1 MAKSTKTNASTNRN
15 NASYSDSNEE
25 SQEASTLNPSKY
37 APTKDALMDL
47 KQLGPEDGL
56 LKLLEDSVKDIYWAE
71 NALLIALPKMAKAA
85 NASSLVDAILS
96 HLEQTK
102 THVDRLKLVFDM
114 LGRKPQAIKC
124 DAMEGLMKEGESV
137 IEDTDAETPARDLGI
152 IMASQKVEHY
162 EISSYTGII
171 KLALKLGHTDVADM
185 LTQTLEEETA
195 SEALLADIADTKIS
209 FSTEETA

>member
-1 MAKSTKTNASTNRN
+1 MAKSSKTNSSTPRN
-15 NASYSDSNEE
+15 NASYKDSNEE

-114 LGRKPQAIKC
+114 LGKKPQAIKC

-171 KLALKLGHTDVADM
+171 KLAQKLGHTDVADM

>member
-1 MAKSTKTNASTNRN
+1 MSTKTNNSTSKNKS
-15 NASYSDSNEE
+15 SYADANEE
-25 SQEASTLNPSKY
+25 SVESSLLNPSKF
-37 APTKDALMDL
+37 APSKDAMMDL
-47 KQLGPEDGL
+47 KQLGTEDGL
-56 LKLLEDSVKDIYWAE
+56 MKLLEDSVKDIYWAE
-71 NALLIALPKMAKAA
+71 NSLLIALPKMAKAA
-85 NASSLVDAILS
+85 YATSLVDAILS

-102 THVDRLKLVFDM
+102 IHVDRLKLAFEM
-114 LGRKPQAIKC
+114 LGKKPQAIKC

-162 EISSYTGII
+162 EISAYTGII
-171 KLALKLGHTDVADM
+171 KLAQRLGRTDVADI

-209 FSTEETA
+209 FNTEETV